1 MDFGRIEKAGRTQ
14 AEFAQ
19 LSGGVSRTTVSLW
32 VTGKF
37 RPHRFIED
45 KVAEKL
51 AVISAA
57 LERGLLPLKPNTPT
71 SKRAQ
76 LIERALADASV
87 PA

>member
-1 MDFGRIEKAGRTQ
+1 MDFGLIEKAGLTQ

-19 LSGGVSRTTVSLW
+19 MCGGVSRTTVSLW

-45 KVAEKL
+45 MVAEKL
-51 AVISAA
+51 TALGAA
-57 LERGLLPLKPNTPT
+57 IERGLLPLKPGTPV
-71 SKRAQ
+71 SKRPR
-76 LIERALADASV
+76 LIEQAIAAANV